1 MGMVNLVSPV
11 VQWSSAMARTTYYLS
26 QPVTQ
31 CLLATSCDS
40 FYRVLLG
47 GSRNRM
53 RNLPDLM
60 VMPVMPVMMMMM
72 MIIIIINDDDDGG
85 DGGDD
90 GDHCDDGD
98 GDGDGDADDAIDFH
112 FLGAWGPSI
121 SF

>member
-1 MGMVNLVSPV
+1 
-11 VQWSSAMARTTYYLS
+11 
-26 QPVTQ
+26 
-31 CLLATSCDS
+31 
-40 FYRVLLG
+40 
-47 GSRNRM
+47 
-53 RNLPDLM
+53 M

-121 SF
+121 SFWISGGNRPNIDQAVWGSSNMAALLLLSYLPKTKVS